1 MFFNTT
7 QRDHLFCCT
16 HTRSQSPDLT
26 SAEWEERNARTW
38 EELMD
43 EKRRMHDC
51 LWVYD
56 DDGSEIS
63 YIGETEAV

>member
-1 MFFNTT
+1 
-7 QRDHLFCCT
+7 
-16 HTRSQSPDLT
+16 
-26 SAEWEERNARTW
+26 
-38 EELMD
+38 MD

-63 YIGETEAV
+63 YIGETEAEFYGIDDLI